1 MTSSADGAGRSARR
15 VLVLLNPGTGRQTWL
30 PSTLKDLRAR
40 GGPNLGLV
48 VPDPTDQEEQLREAK
63 AVVEQGVD
71 AVVVFGGDGMVGL
84 GVNLVAQREIPLGI
98 VPTGSGNDFARAAD
112 IPRRHAHALH
122 RVLQA
127 LTQHELPV
135 RRVDAMRLKVSRA
148 RSSQSDT
155 GPSADCIESA
165 DVLERNDNPVRVL
178 WVANSVN
185 IGFDAQVN
193 QRANAQ
199 RRVPRKLRYL
209 VALAQEVPQFRAVEF
224 VLQLDSGPGVRQK
237 SSLVCIQ
244 NGSSIGGG
252 IPLAPRARIDDGWA
266 EVSHIE
272 PLSRAGMVTLFPV
285 LMLRMH
291 RLLKPLTTRQIR
303 HVRVEVPPQ
312 VPVFADGEELHSER
326 SSVAVGTVVEATLIP
341 GAVLIVD

>member
-1 MTSSADGAGRSARR
+1 
-15 VLVLLNPGTGRQTWL
+15 LVI
-30 PSTLKDLRAR
+30 
-40 GGPNLGLV
+40 
-48 VPDPTDQEEQLREAK
+48 PDPSDQEEQLREAK

-71 AVVVFGGDGMVGL
+71 AVVVCGGDGIVGL
-84 GVNLVAQREIPLGI
+84 GVNLVAQQEIPLGI

-112 IPRRHAHALH
+112 IPRRHANALQ

-127 LTQHELPV
+127 LAQPELPV
-135 RRVDAMRLKVSRA
+135 RRVDAIRLKISCA
-148 RSSQSDT
+148 PSSQADT
-155 GPSADCIESA
+155 GASAQS
-165 DVLERNDNPVRVL
+165 LEAVKAVEVRERSENAVRVL

-199 RRVPRKLRYL
+199 RRVPRQLRYL
-209 VALAQEVPQFRAVEF
+209 VALAQEVPRFCAVEF
-224 VLQLDSGPGVRQK
+224 GLRLDSGPAVRQK
-237 SSLVCIQ
+237 SSLICIQ
-244 NGSSIGGG
+244 NGGSIGGG

-303 HVRVEVPPQ
+303 HIRVEVPPQ
-312 VPVFADGEELHSER
+312 VPVFADGEELHSGR
-326 SSVAVGTVVEATLIP
+326 SSLAAGTVVEATLIP
-341 GAVLIVD
+341 GAVLILD

>member
-1 MTSSADGAGRSARR
+1 MSSEGGTGRSARR
-15 VLVLLNPGTGRQTWL
+15 GLVLLNPGAGGRTVLQ
-30 PSTLKDLRAR
+30 STLRQLQPR
-40 GGPNLGLV
+40 GGPDLDLV
-48 VPDPTDQEEQLREAK
+48 VPDPSDQEEQLREAQ

-71 AVVVFGGDGMVGL
+71 AVVVCGGDGMVGL
-84 GVNLVAQREIPLGI
+84 GVNLVAQKEIPLGI

-112 IPRRHAHALH
+112 IPRRHANALH

-127 LTQHELPV
+127 LAQPELPV
-135 RRVDAMRLKVSRA
+135 RRVDAIRLKISYA
-148 RSSQSDT
+148 PSSQPKA
-155 GPSADCIESA
+155 GASAQS
-165 DVLERNDNPVRVL
+165 LEVVEARERSENAVRVL

-199 RRVPRKLRYL
+199 RRVPRQLRYL
-209 VALAQEVPQFRAVEF
+209 VALAREVPRFRAVEF
-224 VLQLDSGPGVRQK
+224 GLRFDSGPAVRQK
-237 SSLVCIQ
+237 SSLICIQ
-244 NGSSIGGG
+244 NGGSIGGG

-291 RLLKPLTTRQIR
+291 RLLKPLSTRQIR
-303 HVRVEVPPQ
+303 HIRVEVPPQ
-312 VPVFADGEELHSER
+312 VPVFADGDELHSGR
-326 SSVAVGTVVEATLIP
+326 SSVAAVTVVEATLIP
-341 GAVLIVD
+341 RAVLILD